1 MSGLKNAYYV
11 YPRTDSGGHPNRLP
25 LKKDL
30 SRPITKQLCNANSTS
45 VGLTC
50 KSSSDRFTGW
60 LLTFI
65 GVSLY
70 WINIYIVTIHAS
82 VKKTGLNNHC
92 GPPRDKKVVT

>member
-1 MSGLKNAYYV
+1 MCIQYINYINYIKLRIYNPDMSGLKNAYYV
-11 YPRTDSGGHPNRLP
+11 YPRTDSDPHPNRLP

-70 WINIYIVTIHAS
+70 WINIYI
-82 VKKTGLNNHC
+82 
-92 GPPRDKKVVT
+92 